1 MPFATNPGFRGSAAM
16 LAAAVLLSTGGLFI
30 KLAEIDALGLSMWR
44 SLVACLALLV
54 FVRPA
59 NPLRSVRDPLTIGVA
74 ASYAGMLLTLV
85 IATRMTTAANAI
97 FLQFTGP
104 LYVAVF
110 AGLILRERTTRLDIV
125 SLVVA
130 FAGMGLFFAAEF
142 ETTALAGNLFG
153 VAAGACFAAF
163 LLFLRAPGATPTTR
177 QDGVILGNAGL
188 VVALLPINALR
199 GEPAVFTPSLA
210 DIGCILFLG
219 VVQIG
224 LAYVFFTKAIGLIPA
239 LEAALVNMVEPILNP
254 LWVALVLGEIPGWL
268 AILGGTIVVGA
279 LAIRALLT
287 ERPVPPGR
295 LVDT

>member
-1 MPFATNPGFRGSAAM
+1 MR
-16 LAAAVLLSTGGLFI
+16 AAAVLLSTGGLFI
-30 KLAEIDALGLSMWR
+30 KLADIDALGLSMWR
-44 SLVACLALLV
+44 SLVAFVALLA

-59 NPLRSVRDPLTIGVA
+59 NPLRSVRDPLTLSVA

-130 FAGMGLFFAAEF
+130 FAGMALFFAGEF
-142 ETTALAGNLFG
+142 EATALAGNLFG
-153 VAAGACFAAF
+153 VAAGVCFAAF
-163 LLFLRAPGATPTTR
+163 LLFLRAPGAIAVTR
-177 QDGVILGNAGL
+177 QNGVILGNGGL
-188 VVALLPINALR
+188 FLVFLPVNALR

-224 LAYVFFTKAIGLIPA
+224 LAYVFFTKAMGLIPA
-239 LEAALVNMVEPILNP
+239 LEAALVNMVEPVLNP
-254 LWVALVLGEIPGWL
+254 VWVAVFLGETPGWL
-268 AILGGTIVVGA
+268 ATLGGAIVVGA
-279 LAIRALLT
+279 LMVRALLT
-287 ERPVPPGR
+287 QRSTLPGR
-295 LVDT
+295 LAEA